1 MRGYTRHHLKEDQF
15 RTTAKETAS
24 WVVAHRQKFIYGAI
38 AVAVALVIVF
48 GGWFYIQQ
56 QDEAAGVALG
66 HALQV
71 YQAPV
76 ASTMQPPPAETT
88 SFASA
93 QDRAKAAH
101 AEFAKVAEKY
111 PHTNSAEMARY
122 FMGLTSSETGNPA
135 AAEKELKEVAESRRS
150 DVAALAKFALAS
162 LCRNQEKDAQ
172 AVALYKD
179 LIEHPTNTVAKAQA
193 QLALASVYE
202 QKQPQDARN
211 LYQQVQKE
219 NPDSPAGQLAANR
232 LSELK

>member
-1 MRGYTRHHLKEDQF
+1 VRGYTRHQLKEDQF

-24 WVVAHRQKFIYGAI
+24 WVVAHRQKLIYAGI
-38 AVAVALVIVF
+38 AVAVVLAIVA
-48 GGWFYIQQ
+48 GTWAYIQQ

-76 ASTMQPPPAETT
+76 TSAGLPPMPETT
-88 SFASA
+88 SFASP
-93 QDRAKAAH
+93 QDRAKASH

-111 PHTNSAEMARY
+111 SHTNSAEMARY
-122 FMGLTSSETGNPA
+122 FMGLTDFETGNTA
-135 AAEKELKEVAESRRS
+135 AAEKELKEVADSRRS

-162 LCRNQEKDAQ
+162 LYRNQGKDAQ
-172 AVALYKD
+172 AVPLYKD
-179 LIEHPTNTVAKAQA
+179 LIEHPTNTVAKSQA

-219 NPDSPAGQLAANR
+219 NPDSPAAQMAANR
-232 LSELK
+232 LSEMK

>member
-1 MRGYTRHHLKEDQF
+1 VRGYTRHQLKEDQF

-24 WVVAHRQKFIYGAI
+24 WVVAHRQKLVYGGI
-38 AVAVALVIVF
+38 AVAVALVIVL

-76 ASTMQPPPAETT
+76 TSTMQPPLGTT
-88 SFASA
+88 TFASA
-93 QDRAKAAH
+93 QERAKAAH

-122 FMGLTSSETGNPA
+122 FMGLTDSETGNAA
-135 AAEKELKEVAESRRS
+135 AAEKELKEVADSRRS

-162 LCRNQEKDAQ
+162 LYRNQGKDAQ

-179 LIEHPTNTVAKAQA
+179 LIEHPTNTVAKSQA

-202 QKQPQDARN
+202 QKQPQDARS

>member
-1 MRGYTRHHLKEDQF
+1 MRGSTRRQLKQDQF
-15 RTTAKETAS
+15 TAAAQETYS
-24 WVVAHRQKFIYGAI
+24 WAVGHRGKLVYGGI
-38 AVAVALVIVF
+38 AVAVVLVIVF
-48 GGWFYIQQ
+48 GGWFYLQQ

-76 ASTMQPPPAETT
+76 TSAGQPPLPGTT

-93 QDRAKAAH
+93 QDRAKAAR

-111 PHTNSAEMARY
+111 SHTNSARIARY
-122 FMGLTSSETGNPA
+122 FMGLADNEAGNTA
-135 AAEKELKEVAESRRS
+135 AAEQELKEVADSGHS
-150 DVAALAKFALAS
+150 DVTALAKFALAS
-162 LCRNQEKDAQ
+162 LYRGQGKDAQ
-172 AVALYKD
+172 AVTLYKD
-179 LIEHPTNTVAKAQA
+179 LIDHPTNTVAKSQA

-219 NPDSPAGQLAANR
+219 NPDTAAGQMAAGRLA
-232 LSELK
+232 EMK